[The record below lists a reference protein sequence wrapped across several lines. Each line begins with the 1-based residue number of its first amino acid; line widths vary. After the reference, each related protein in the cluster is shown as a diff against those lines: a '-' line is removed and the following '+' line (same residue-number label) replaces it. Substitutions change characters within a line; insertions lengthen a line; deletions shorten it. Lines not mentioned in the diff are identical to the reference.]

1 MGKKIERLQ
10 ETANTYF
17 ETGIIMAFVIIG
29 MIMLDYGRYI
39 TINYDGRIIVA
50 SVAILA
56 VMCFAVG
63 GAIKYSCRVMTKN
76 SKEKIEA

>member
-17 ETGIIMAFVIIG
+17 ETGIIMTFVIIG
-29 MIMLDYGRYI
+29 MSALDYSRYI
-39 TINYDGRIIVA
+39 TINYYGRILVA
-50 SVAILA
+50 LVAILA
-56 VMCFAVG
+56 VVCFVVG